1 MALAAPRDD
10 IDKLRG
16 FQRVMSD
23 LDNDLLEL
31 SNRFQEARDA
41 RSSDIT
47 ATLRE
52 VTLLT
57 KMHLES
63 LKDTVVGVGLLKCDK
78 ASTDYFR
85 EVGKQRFG
93 ESGVPAFLDLKIR
106 DISTWISFS
115 KDARLLAQANQ
126 LRDALRSMREAVVSM
141 RPRYS

>member
-1 MALAAPRDD
+1 MALAAPKDD

-23 LDNDLLEL
+23 LDNDFLEL

-63 LKDTVVGVGLLKCDK
+63 LKDTVVGIGLLKCDK
-78 ASTDYFR
+78 ASTDY
-85 EVGKQRFG
+85 
-93 ESGVPAFLDLKIR
+93 
-106 DISTWISFS
+106 
-115 KDARLLAQANQ
+115 LAA
-126 LRDALRSMREAVVSM
+126 AAT
-141 RPRYS
+141 